1 MTESKSGVVIV
12 DNLVISFDDVNDY
25 QHLDTSLVSR
35 KVKTL
40 VAKSLGWSVLPSWL
54 STSRTLDGNGGDLF
68 TSLRIDTPTIIQSR
82 RIASILKKWVAKD
95 HMLVATADVDADVD
109 ADANKRKGKTTM
121 RLLWRGGGGDGS
133 ASSKEGGITTTSIR
147 AGAAPWGGQA
157 VASSSKR
164 KVNEQKIRER
174 VQQMAE
180 ATSEVME
187 KKVKKVNAT
196 TTSSA
201 TNVTK
206 KMKKKK
212 GEGAADWFED
222 VANNEAY
229 SPSKNSILTSTVWR
243 GPQSASTYFSAVVDP
258 VAAATRTADQAR
270 RDQKL
275 AQRRQM
281 AVELELETVELRET
295 AIEQL
300 LSAVRL
306 MSEASGASLN
316 MTEDNDDDSIFDSGV
331 ASMVAALTLHNLHG
345 PKSVEDS
352 LQVLKSAR
360 EKSLLET
367 NQTTSDAEAAE
378 LELTRVTQRRMDT
391 NPMEMVLVSEHDM
404 MFSEVK
410 EEKVE
415 MSNILLE
422 DKLFRDFSAA
432 RIMLKEIEQ
441 SLTTIPELDML

>member
-1 MTESKSGVVIV
+1 
-12 DNLVISFDDVNDY
+12 
-25 QHLDTSLVSR
+25 
-35 KVKTL
+35 
-40 VAKSLGWSVLPSWL
+40 
-54 STSRTLDGNGGDLF
+54 
-68 TSLRIDTPTIIQSR
+68 
-82 RIASILKKWVAKD
+82 
-95 HMLVATADVDADVD
+95 
-109 ADANKRKGKTTM
+109 
-121 RLLWRGGGGDGS
+121 
-133 ASSKEGGITTTSIR
+133 
-147 AGAAPWGGQA
+147 
-157 VASSSKR
+157 
-164 KVNEQKIRER
+164 
-174 VQQMAE
+174 
-180 ATSEVME
+180 
-187 KKVKKVNAT
+187 
-196 TTSSA
+196 
-201 TNVTK
+201 
-206 KMKKKK
+206 MKKKK

-222 VANNEAY
+222 VSNNEAY

-243 GPQSASTYFSAVVDP
+243 GPQSASTYFSAVVGP

-275 AQRRQM
+275 AQRRMM

-306 MSEASGASLN
+306 MSEASSASLN
-316 MTEDNDDDSIFDSGV
+316 MTEDNDDDSILDSGV

-352 LQVLKSAR
+352 LKVLKSAR

-378 LELTRVTQRRMDT
+378 LELIRVTQRRMDT
-391 NPMEMVLVSEHDM
+391 NPMEMVLMSEHDM
-404 MFSEVK
+404 MSSEVK